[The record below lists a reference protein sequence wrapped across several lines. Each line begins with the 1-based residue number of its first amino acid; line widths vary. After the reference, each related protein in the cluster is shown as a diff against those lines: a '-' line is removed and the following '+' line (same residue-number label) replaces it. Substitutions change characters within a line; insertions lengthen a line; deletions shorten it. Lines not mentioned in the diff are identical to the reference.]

1 MTFEIKK
8 QLNPYLSNLI
18 VEFIKLHDLHWNVK
32 GKMFPQ
38 VHEYTDQLYERMS
51 SMYDEVA
58 EKIIMQGEKPASKI
72 EDYMKLATIKEE
84 DCDDFTDVQVITI
97 VLEDLKLLRDQAVS
111 IHKNFDEEKNF
122 SVTTMLED
130 HIIAFEKD
138 IWFLESMIGK

>member
-1 MTFEIKK
+1 MTFEVKK

-51 SMYDEVA
+51 SMYDAVA
-58 EKIIMQGEKPASKI
+58 EKMIMQGEKPASKI
-72 EDYMKLATIKEE
+72 DEYVKLATIKEV
-84 DCDDFTDVQVITI
+84 DGDNFTDVEVITI
-97 VLEDLKLLRDQAVS
+97 VLEDLKLLKDQAAS
-111 IHKNFDEEKNF
+111 IHKDFDEEGNF

-138 IWFLESMIGK
+138 IWFLKSMLGD